1 MRVELAY
8 GDGQLSVEMP
18 DGLTDVIV
26 PAGKPAT
33 QPPRELLTKAL
44 TSPVAGP
51 PLRDLV
57 RPGQRVAISIC
68 DGTRP
73 QPRRLVLE
81 AILEHLSGLV
91 ELSDIVVLVATG
103 THRAA
108 TPDELKEMLGADL
121 VRVLRVVSHDAR
133 NAAQLDF
140 LGRVASGAPVWL
152 NREWTQA
159 DVRITT
165 GLVEP
170 HFFAGFS
177 GGPKMVAP
185 GLAGLETV
193 LVLHD
198 AAHIGHP
205 RARWGVTEGN
215 PIYEDVSAIA
225 AASGVTF
232 ALDVVINNDHKVVA
246 ALGGELSAMHA
257 AACAI
262 VRASAMQPVE
272 APYDVVVTSNSGY
285 PLDQNLYQAVKGM
298 SAAAEVVKPGGLVV
312 CAAECRDGF
321 PDHGLYRELLFS
333 HASPAE
339 LLESIEKSPTTQADQ
354 WQVQIQAQVQ
364 AKATVAV
371 HTGFLSED
379 DLRRAHLEPAPDIT
393 SLVNRTV
400 AEIGPGASVCVLP
413 EGPRTV
419 PYLRARSGN
428 GHQPGRPNAVH
439 GQQPVRD

>member
-1 MRVELAY
+1 MKVELAY

-18 DGLTDVIV
+18 DGLTEVIV
-26 PAGKPAT
+26 PAAKPAT
-33 QPPRELLTKAL
+33 KPPRELLTKAL

-103 THRAA
+103 THRAT
-108 TPDELKEMLGADL
+108 TPDELEKMLGADL
-121 VRVLRVVSHDAR
+121 VRQLRVVSHDAR
-133 NAAQLDF
+133 NATQLDF
-140 LGRVASGAPVWL
+140 LGHVGSRVPVWL
-152 NREWTQA
+152 NREWTRA

-185 GLAGLETV
+185 GLAGLQTV

-198 AAHIGHP
+198 AARIGHP

-215 PIYEDVSAIA
+215 PIYEDVIAIA

-232 ALDVVINNDHKVVA
+232 ALDVVINNDHEVVA

-262 VRASAMQPVE
+262 VRASAMQRVE

-312 CAAECRDGF
+312 CVAECRT
-321 PDHGLYRELLFS
+321 
-333 HASPAE
+333 ASPTMGCTGNCFSATHPPPNC
-339 LLESIEKSPTTQADQ
+339 SSP
-354 WQVQIQAQVQ
+354 
-364 AKATVAV
+364 
-371 HTGFLSED
+371 
-379 DLRRAHLEPAPDIT
+379 
-393 SLVNRTV
+393 
-400 AEIGPGASVCVLP
+400 
-413 EGPRTV
+413 
-419 PYLRARSGN
+419 
-428 GHQPGRPNAVH
+428 
-439 GQQPVRD
+439 